1 MCIKCGKKGHYV
13 VNCQGIP
20 SKGNLENKPALLM
33 HSNNKQTVA
42 LLEIE
47 QSISNNLINFPLTIN
62 GYQAEAI
69 IDMGATCLIISSK
82 LAKLIP
88 NLLLQSKNIFI
99 NSINKANAISSTGC
113 TNDLQVEIDTQSFT
127 HSFLVADTNESIPII
142 CGLDLQTK
150 LRINIANISASQKLF
165 IVGLRTKS

>member
-1 MCIKCGKKGHYV
+1 
-13 VNCQGIP
+13 
-20 SKGNLENKPALLM
+20 
-33 HSNNKQTVA
+33 
-42 LLEIE
+42 
-47 QSISNNLINFPLTIN
+47 
-62 GYQAEAI
+62 
-69 IDMGATCLIISSK
+69 MGATCLIISSK